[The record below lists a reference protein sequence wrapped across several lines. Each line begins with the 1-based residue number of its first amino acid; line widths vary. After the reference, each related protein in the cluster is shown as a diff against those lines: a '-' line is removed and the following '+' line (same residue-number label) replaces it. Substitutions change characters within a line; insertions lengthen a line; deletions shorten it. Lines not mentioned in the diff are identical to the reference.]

1 MNNIDNN
8 NNNGGSSLQ
17 KQRNEFLIKHNRAG
31 YNFHNTLVNARA
43 KGFKSGDDFQ
53 DLENYFKWQNSN
65 KNENIKLKENKT
77 KLLKEYGYESEDWIG
92 LAISAGH
99 NGFNIS
105 DNPLQNMKNY
115 LEYLKDLEKD
125 KIILEEKKINILKKY
140 SKNINSWHQYLV
152 AARKHNFKSMNDLK
166 DVENYFKY
174 LNGEIINDNLNHI
187 LKHSQIPNINETHK
201 KICKKYGFKYN
212 NERNWVNYKKKA
224 IKNGFE
230 NNDDGIIKYLKFEN
244 SKIIERER
252 NLELFITYNILGEGV
267 KTIDDIH
274 PRTYTTYLKLAEK
287 ENQSLNEYLK
297 SIYDK
302 RQAKA
307 NIMLEFGFKPE
318 EFPRKLAATR
328 NARFRAENEID
339 DVRNLLISQIEK
351 KLEKEALDNK
361 RRQFMIDNG
370 KNPNNWT
377 NNVVSAHALGFNTG
391 DTFKDLTNFWNFSL
405 MKTLL
410 NDINRIKNI
419 KISNL
424 FNIPIERIGNTLD
437 FAHKAGFNFGNDE
450 KDIKDYIIYRR
461 KNEIRNNIKR
471 SKYRQLARRFNIKI
485 NLVGRYLLNA
495 RNHGFNSEDDF
506 KNLNDYFTFIEE
518 RMSNIDENDLFYKTK
533 TKMWRRKHPDEVK
546 FLEDNIIGFNNIKN
560 RSKNGEIKIPGVYIW
575 KINNSVFYVGESIDI
590 LDRLYDH
597 MYNIQNFPEFLVNI
611 IDCLKRNVEIN
622 NNGNRN
628 SYNCG
633 ENGCCNDFTLS
644 VEIKESNNANKV
656 YLKDMESYYINALK
670 PISQKCDG
678 TDHIIH
684 LFNRKF
690 TLESF
695 III

>member
-1 MNNIDNN
+1 
-8 NNNGGSSLQ
+8 
-17 KQRNEFLIKHNRAG
+17 
-31 YNFHNTLVNARA
+31 
-43 KGFKSGDDFQ
+43 
-53 DLENYFKWQNSN
+53 
-65 KNENIKLKENKT
+65 
-77 KLLKEYGYESEDWIG
+77 
-92 LAISAGH
+92 
-99 NGFNIS
+99 
-105 DNPLQNMKNY
+105 
-115 LEYLKDLEKD
+115 
-125 KIILEEKKINILKKY
+125 
-140 SKNINSWHQYLV
+140 
-152 AARKHNFKSMNDLK
+152 
-166 DVENYFKY
+166 
-174 LNGEIINDNLNHI
+174 
-187 LKHSQIPNINETHK
+187 
-201 KICKKYGFKYN
+201 
-212 NERNWVNYKKKA
+212 
-224 IKNGFE
+224 
-230 NNDDGIIKYLKFEN
+230 
-244 SKIIERER
+244 
-252 NLELFITYNILGEGV
+252 
-267 KTIDDIH
+267 
-274 PRTYTTYLKLAEK
+274 
-287 ENQSLNEYLK
+287 
-297 SIYDK
+297 
-302 RQAKA
+302 
-307 NIMLEFGFKPE
+307 MLEFGFKPE
-318 EFPRKLAATR
+318 EFPRKLAAAR
-328 NARFRAENEID
+328 NARFRTENEID
-339 DVRNLLISQIEK
+339 DVRNLLTSQIEK

-370 KNPNNWT
+370 KNTNNWT

-391 DTFKDLTNFWNFSL
+391 DAFKDLTDFWNFSL
-405 MKTLL
+405 IKTLL

-424 FNIPIERIGNTLD
+424 FNIPIEGIGNTLD
-437 FAHKAGFNFGNDE
+437 FAHKAGFNSGNYE
-450 KDIKDYIIYRR
+450 KDIKDYIIYKR

-546 FLEDNIIGFNNIKN
+546 FLEDNIIGFNDIKN

-597 MYNIQNFPEFLVNI
+597 MYNIQNFPEFWVNI

-633 ENGCCNDFTLS
+633 ENSGCNDFTLS

-678 TDHIIH
+678 TDYIIH
-684 LFNRKF
+684 LFDRKF

-695 III
+695 IVI